1 MAFIQARYCAKC
13 NKQTRHIDGECEEC
27 LNHFSTKELEKWNG
41 QSLEDKIKNLR
52 ERIERLER
60 GEIRYR

>member
-1 MAFIQARYCAKC
+1 MAFIRAQYCTKC

-27 LNHFSTKELEKWNG
+27 LDIFATKYLEKWSR
-41 QSLEDKIKNLR
+41 QSLEDKLENLR
-52 ERIERLER
+52 ERIERLEK